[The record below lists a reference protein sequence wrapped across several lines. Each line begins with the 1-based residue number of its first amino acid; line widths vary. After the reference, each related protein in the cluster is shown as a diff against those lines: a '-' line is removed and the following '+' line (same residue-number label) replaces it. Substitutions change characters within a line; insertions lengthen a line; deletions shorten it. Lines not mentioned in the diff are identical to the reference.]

1 MVEADIGLDR
11 GLLVLHSCIQGH
23 SCAIVSH
30 DLEKAVL
37 LIDLTAL
44 QKQEMA
50 EEGGCC
56 WMGGYYTELKHLSTI
71 TV

>member
-23 SCAIVSH
+23 SCATVSH

-37 LIDLTAL
+37 LIDLTGL

-50 EEGGCC
+50 EEGVVV
-56 WMGGYYTELKHLSTI
+56 E
-71 TV
+71 